1 MDSGI
6 TIYKGVMSD
15 NILGGAD
22 SENVIWGIILRD
34 FLGDLRGRAKSS
46 RCLN

>member
-1 MDSGI
+1 
-6 TIYKGVMSD
+6 MSD

-34 FLGDLRGRAKSS
+34 FWGAILRGAPTRALQ
-46 RCLN
+46 RFQLFA